1 MQVVFSYTF
10 MTFLSPHIVLFCK
23 FALMMKRFS
32 QPLKYVTVV
41 LSAVLL
47 VCIVWRVSLGQT
59 TQGGGVVSQ
68 PFVPEWL
75 AICAIGGV
83 GCAVGYA
90 LIRRLHLHRASFPLF
105 KRDVYFHI
113 YCILAF
119 ASVLMTYFG
128 VNHLLGGLHSYGG

>member
-83 GCAVGYA
+83 GGAVGYA
-90 LIRRLHLHRASFPLF
+90 LIRRLHLRCATFALHAAQ
-105 KRDVYFHI
+105 V
-113 YCILAF
+113 CILSGA
-119 ASVLMTYFG
+119 VVTYYHG
-128 VNHLLGGLHSYGG
+128 EMGYGG

>member
-23 FALMMKRFS
+23 FALMMKRFP

-68 PFVPEWL
+68 PFVP
-75 AICAIGGV
+75 
-83 GCAVGYA
+83 
-90 LIRRLHLHRASFPLF
+90 
-105 KRDVYFHI
+105 DVYFHT